1 MIIVNYNSGAFLKQ
15 CLVSLWQSTIPL
27 EIVVI
32 DNGSSDGSDDFVSKA
47 SKESDCPLIRN

>member
-1 MIIVNYNSGAFLKQ
+1 MAKVTVIIVNYNSGAFLKQ

-32 DNGSSDGSDDFVSKA
+32 DNGSVSYTHLRA
-47 SKESDCPLIRN
+47 HETLR